1 MNRIVGCSLLASSIV
16 SSTALAQGDPA
27 VVAKIIDEGKNHSQ
41 VWKHL
46 EHLAHEIG
54 PRLTGSSG
62 LIEANA
68 WTRDQFAAFGLS
80 NAHLFKW
87 GEVPV
92 AFDRGISKCRMI
104 KPVEQDFEF
113 TTRSWSAGTNGP
125 VSGPVVKQPTSL
137 EELEAMKDKL
147 KGAWVVGKSR
157 PRNNRRGVVAE
168 GAAPDVEDQI
178 TKAMYEAGILGRL
191 MSARG
196 DLVVTGGER
205 NWREMDFKKLPT
217 EVNIT
222 IRRADY
228 DALNSRIADGE
239 EVTVEADLQHHFVE
253 GPFPLYNTVAEIKGT
268 QWPEQVIIVS
278 GHLDSW
284 DGPGSQGAQDNGT
297 GSAVTLETARILMA
311 AGVKPKRTIRF
322 CLWTGEEQG
331 LLGSAAYLKS
341 LTDQEKANISAVFV
355 DDGGTNYQGGLV
367 MVKEMEPMLR
377 AATAAVTAAF
387 PDMPVEMRVE
397 ERMPR
402 GGGSDHS
409 TFNRAGIPGFFWDES
424 GSGGR
429 EGKDYNF
436 VHHTQHDTTRYAVP
450 EYLVQSA
457 TCSAVTVYNLAMADT
472 ILPRYVAPPEPEIP
486 ADDPNFT
493 PTEGPLT
500 GTWSVTMGE
509 REYNMILEHGADG
522 KMRGRTESERGTSR
536 LVNLA
541 FDAATGDLT
550 GEMVNENFG
559 SMKLKTKVSGEE
571 MEGTMNRGADFN
583 TPFKAKRT
591 SKTAPPP
598 PPPPPP
604 TPPVAS
610 SDAPGTPATGG
621 ASAQGRGA
629 GNGAGGEQPAV
640 PRADGN

>member
-1 MNRIVGCSLLASSIV
+1 MNRTVGCSVFASLYLASA
-16 SSTALAQGDPA
+16 ALAQGDPA
-27 VVAKIIDEGKNHSQ
+27 IVAKIIDEGKNRSQ

-46 EHLAHEIG
+46 EHLSHEIG
-54 PRLTGSSG
+54 TRLTGSSG

-80 NAHLFKW
+80 NAHLHKW

-92 AFDRGISKCRMI
+92 AFDRGPSICRMT
-104 KPVEQDFEF
+104 KPVAQDFEF
-113 TTRSWSAGTNGP
+113 TARSWSAGTNGP
-125 VSGPVVKQPTSL
+125 VSGPVLKQPNTI

-147 KGAWVVGKSR
+147 KGAWVLGKSR
-157 PRNNRRGVVAE
+157 PRNNRRGVIAE

-217 EVNIT
+217 DVMIT

-239 EVTVEADLQHHFVE
+239 ECVVEADLQHHFVE

-268 QWPEQVIIVS
+268 EWPEQVIIVS
-278 GHLDSW
+278 GHLDTW

-297 GSAVTLETARILMA
+297 GTAVTLEAARILMA
-311 AGVKPKRTIRF
+311 AGAKPRRTIRF

-331 LLGSAAYLKS
+331 LLGSAAYLQN
-341 LTDQEKANISAVFV
+341 LTDEEKANISAVFV
-355 DDGGTNYQGGLV
+355 DDGGTNYQGGLEL
-367 MVKEMEPMLR
+367 VKEMEPMLR
-377 AATAAVTAAF
+377 AATEAVNVAF
-387 PDMPVEMRVE
+387 PDMPVVMRVE

-409 TFNRAGIPGFFWDES
+409 TFNRAGIPGFFWDEA

-429 EGKDYNF
+429 EGKTYNF
-436 VHHTQHDTTRYAVP
+436 IHHTQHDTIRYAVP

-457 TCSAVTVYNLAMADT
+457 TCSAVTAYNLAMADT
-472 ILPRYVAPPEPEIP
+472 MLPRYVAPAEPETP
-486 ADDPNFT
+486 AEDPNFT

-500 GTWSVTMGE
+500 GTWDVTMGE
-509 REYNMILEHGADG
+509 REYQMILEHGADN

-541 FDAATGDLT
+541 FDAATGELT
-550 GEMVNENFG
+550 GEMVNQNFG
-559 SMKLKTKVSGEE
+559 SMKLKTKVTGEE

-591 SKTAPPP
+591 SKVAPPP
-598 PPPPPP
+598 PPP
-604 TPPVAS
+604 A
-610 SDAPGTPATGG
+610 PATTAPDTAAAPAGDSSSTSSSNDAATGTRGTANGG
-621 ASAQGRGA
+621 S
-629 GNGAGGEQPAV
+629 
-640 PRADGN
+640 